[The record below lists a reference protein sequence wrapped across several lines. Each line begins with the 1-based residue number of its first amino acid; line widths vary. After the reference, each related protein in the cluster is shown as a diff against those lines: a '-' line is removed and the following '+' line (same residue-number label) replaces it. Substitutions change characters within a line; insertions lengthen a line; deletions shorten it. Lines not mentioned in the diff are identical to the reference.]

1 MFYNSVFAYLTVSLS
16 FLLSFFLRH
25 ILFIYLYTHSDL
37 DYGNSSVRDAFKN
50 GPLSDAVLNE
60 TIVQTVGKSQSTW
73 QKWDF
78 PSTKTRAYVFR
89 GTWTKFDVMQDLG
102 VYSMSS
108 TMEFMSLFLIP
119 LDRILPTSI
128 IIDLVDLLTHD
139 DFEVT
144 MHLEA
149 LLDVQQWVASHP
161 RDEGWNTVVLG
172 HSLGGSYANLVG
184 AIAQVPTFALSPPGL
199 LQISKNAGVKDLE
212 LAKSFLPSL
221 VPSGDPIAMVDEQV
235 GTRVDIPCTV
245 PIKYISGGM
254 GCHSMHR
261 TLSTLAMACP
271 DWTYPQREWS
281 IVSGK
286 KWFMGSPNAITK
298 DVVDSVALPNG
309 WPKLKPKLN

>member
-1 MFYNSVFAYLTVSLS
+1 
-16 FLLSFFLRH
+16 
-25 ILFIYLYTHSDL
+25 
-37 DYGNSSVRDAFKN
+37 
-50 GPLSDAVLNE
+50 VLNE
-60 TIVQTVGKSQSTW
+60 TIPQSIGGSQTTW

-89 GTWTKFDVMQDLG
+89 GTFTKFDAMQDLG

-108 TMEFMSLFLIP
+108 NVEIMSLFLIP

-128 IIDLVDLLTHD
+128 IIDLVDMLTND

-149 LLDVQQWVASHP
+149 LADVQQWVASHP
-161 RDEGWNTVVLG
+161 RDQGWNTVVLG

-184 AIAQVPTFALSPPGL
+184 AIAQVPTLAFSPPGL

-212 LAKSFLPSL
+212 LAKSFLTSL

-235 GTRVDIPCTV
+235 GTRVDMPCTV
-245 PIKYISGGM
+245 PIKYFSDFA
-254 GCHSMHR
+254 GCHMPHR
-261 TLSTLAMACP
+261 TLSILAMACP

-281 IVSGK
+281 IVETSPSGADGYPL
-286 KWFMGSPNAITK
+286 WYMGSKDK
-298 DVVDSVALPNG
+298 DVVDGVAVPNG
-309 WPKLKPKLN
+309 WPALKPKL